1 MHPSADTA
9 ASSADKACLGSGVVE
24 TEPWEQIFMPQL
36 KRRLNRN
43 RFSLPCLL
51 LARTQMLYQHCGL
64 YALLKLV
71 SQAESIVLIS
81 SLWGKLTWSKS
92 GYLRSRYS
100 EASEQGFLSHV
111 CPCSAWQGGLKS
123 LEKSEENNS
132 RLQGP
137 GNRRKRTGLGKSEI
151 NARFS
156 VLFRGNEKNPN
167 TLFGVNPNHILSAMF
182 CFEVSHPS
190 CFSHF
195 LLFQVSFEWK
205 MPLQNSK
212 PKGCV

>member
-1 MHPSADTA
+1 MLHNSTAVVFGDMHPSADTA

-100 EASEQGFLSHV
+100 EASEQGFMSHV

-123 LEKSEENNS
+123 LENLRKVIAASRGRETEEKE
-132 RLQGP
+132 P
-137 GNRRKRTGLGKSEI
+137 DWVKAK
-151 NARFS
+151 
-156 VLFRGNEKNPN
+156 
-167 TLFGVNPNHILSAMF
+167 
-182 CFEVSHPS
+182 
-190 CFSHF
+190 
-195 LLFQVSFEWK
+195 
-205 MPLQNSK
+205 
-212 PKGCV
+212 